1 MNKLEVFDSNGK
13 TIVTCYF
20 FAILSIKLKRDI
32 KRNYFC
38 LETMNN
44 GLPKTRL
51 ELFTNPENPWILISE
66 TAYGPISKKNTHFPK
81 FMDVAIGWPL
91 SHI

>member
-1 MNKLEVFDSNGK
+1 MNKLEVFAVFDSNGK

-38 LETMNN
+38 LEIEQRTS
-44 GLPKTRL
+44 
-51 ELFTNPENPWILISE
+51 ENR
-66 TAYGPISKKNTHFPK
+66 
-81 FMDVAIGWPL
+81 IGAL
-91 SHI
+91 YKS